1 MSDDPDSVPERD
13 MKYFQFRQMKK
24 IRVFDS
30 PEELPKERSNLLA
43 VSNKFGLTF
52 VGRDRT
58 FKVFLTRNILAANKV
73 EGNPNEI
80 VEGVKSLK
88 VTVELPMHNL
98 ALSSDE
104 LTLAICGMSD
114 ERGLLLSFYDV
125 RTLFNEARPEKLPFA
140 SFAPVTST
148 GALVQDLKW
157 NPVQA
162 SVLAACLSDGSM
174 MVLEVT
180 DKVTVQAKLPASVG
194 ITCVCWSPKGKQV
207 AAGKL
212 NATVIQYTPSLQEK
226 KVIPCPNFYSSDNPV
241 KVLDILWLSTYV
253 FAVVYA
259 AADGSLE
266 TPPELVVVSLP
277 KKDEKREER
286 YLNFNDLV
294 YGACTERQH
303 HYFLSHVEDWDIVLA
318 ASAGSIEVS
327 IIAKQEDKTNWELW
341 LLEDASRAELPVTL
355 NNDDTLPVGVAID
368 YTNQDEIRISDD
380 CVLPP
385 APTLMLLSTDGVLCP
400 FSLVNQNKD
409 VKQLS
414 VAPVALSLEGE
425 RLPSP
430 GSASLTRASA
440 MVTTATTIP
449 MATPAPRTAPLT
461 SAFGSA
467 PISTLAPSASS
478 QTASSSSSS
487 SFSFALPSLSTG
499 PSFFSIPTT
508 TTVSMGTS
516 GFGTTGVMAP
526 TNAAFSFPAAIKP
539 PSEMTMAPTPTGQ
552 RLPAS
557 SPAASFK
564 PSPEPAA
571 LGVKMN
577 LNGRFLAMDTPGPAP
592 QAAREFSVT
601 SVPRPAFSTPLNQ
614 STPAMTSSK
623 PASSSAQA
631 RPAQSSTILPP
642 AAVPQPAAPKA
653 ITPAQAAGNSPSP
666 QETLAVKAAEKQ
678 LQPRKETDPV
688 MAGILEEIAH
698 FQKELDELKA
708 RASKA
713 DFHVGPAEQMKDLR
727 REAEDL
733 HVFALEIRETT
744 ESLHGDIGSLKT
756 TLLEGFAGVEEG
768 KTQRELSKDSRY
780 LQLLYQK
787 PLDPRRE
794 EQLKEIRRLYQYVKF
809 SVDDVSDMLD
819 LEWERHLENKKRQ
832 RHLIVPGREALF
844 TTLANNLDIINQ
856 QQRKLDSLVKD
867 LQALRLYNKTASSN
881 WSMPRPAPPSQQGL
895 DSELESLRET
905 LLKAR
910 LESPPK
916 ATSESQ
922 VKMSPA
928 KQHQL
933 RNFLSK
939 RQTPPVRSTAP
950 ANLSRSAF
958 LSPNYYEGLDDGSST
973 SSLSQAL
980 DPEDSR
986 PLEEEVTVVPPA
998 LATARHPAVVR
1009 TSSVQPG
1016 FGIQGPPFGKAPA
1029 GFSSIVGPPLG
1040 NEINLGGAD
1049 STAFATK
1056 TVKHGA
1062 PPTEK
1067 TTPVTVPP
1075 QQAAANAALRRQM
1088 ANQKPGTVSTSLT
1101 ESNLKTVPQVV
1112 NVQELKDKGPA
1123 EPVSTVISASVPAS
1137 AAQVVHQMLA
1147 ATATNQAKRNSAPG
1161 VKASGSTGD
1170 SSQPIFVFGGPQ
1182 KLEAPPGSPA
1192 SISTP
1197 ATISALNPAVEQTGK
1212 IFTFSAMPAGG
1223 FNFSPLSTT
1232 TLTPHGTGVAL
1243 GKDVSPS
1250 NKFSFTS
1257 GSVSKLVFAPEAPF
1271 SLVPKSTS
1279 PVPTPTGSPT
1289 VLASGSGEPAKA
1301 ASASATLKTE
1311 PQMPKSGSAGET
1323 LGSFSGLRVGQGDDE
1338 PREAPKPVAPTS
1350 FSFGPNEGAPGT
1362 SVSDFGFG
1370 GSFRLGKPA
1379 ELAASVEE
1387 LASGD
1392 PPKTGTTI
1400 FEGATVT
1407 TATPS
1412 GGVFKPPE
1420 PGPPAAAK
1428 SAFSV
1433 TQPEAQAPAS
1443 SPTSFADLLAAPLAP
1458 PAAMD
1463 APGTKPT
1470 VAISE
1475 TPAVADIPKP
1485 TGTTLDSSVAT
1496 PFGDVIATQ
1505 SSSTQAVVAETAIP
1519 AAMPEKPLTPPSPA
1533 PSPVPTAAQN
1543 PTPLVAPP
1551 QATQT
1556 PATETAKATESAVIA
1571 TPVTAPAQQGLLSQA
1586 LVSEK
1591 PGSIF
1596 AQPVVSTNS
1605 TTPGVG
1611 AVAPVVSTAAPVT
1624 TPVPSLGSTTAGALP
1639 TTASV
1644 FGQPASTVTTTTTT
1658 TTTTTSSSGFGS
1670 SGFGVGT
1677 SGFGKPVFGQVAGFG
1692 QPAAGSSG
1700 GFGFGQ
1706 PAFGSSPGFGQAA
1719 AAAPAS
1725 SSGGGL
1731 FGSPASGGASSFSF
1745 GQIGASNSSTA
1756 AGASLFGHSAAPAFG
1771 QQSSGF
1777 GQGSV
1782 FGSSAPTT
1790 TSSTGFGFGQP
1801 SAFGSTSAPLFGQQ
1815 TSGASVFGQSAP
1827 SGGGL
1832 FGPGASSAAGTTAG
1846 SGGFFSG
1853 LGGKPS
1859 EDAANKNPFGSTS
1872 TDFGR
1877 SNQAGGFCN
1886 APVFGSPPAFGGS
1899 PAFGTASAFGSS
1911 PSFSNPMGST
1921 GGKVFGE
1928 GTAAANVGGFGFA
1941 SASTAPTFGSL
1952 ATQTTPSFGNIATQ
1966 GSGFGGQTGGFSGF
1980 GSPGAFAGNFG
1991 STNQNN
1997 QTFGGWR
2004 S

>member
-30 PEELPKERSNLLA
+30 PVDLPKERSSLLA

-52 VGRDRT
+52 VGQDRT
-58 FKVFLTRNILAANKV
+58 LKVFLTRNILAANKV

-80 VEGVKSLK
+80 VKSLK

-104 LTLAICGMSD
+104 LTLAVCGMSD
-114 ERGLLLSFYDV
+114 ESGLLLSFYDV

-140 SFAPVTST
+140 SFAPVTDS

-174 MVLEVT
+174 MVLDVT
-180 DKVTVQAKLPASVG
+180 DKITVQAKLPASVG

-303 HYFLSHVEDWDIVLA
+303 HYFLSHIEDWDIVLA

-368 YTNQDEIRISDD
+368 YTSQDEIRISDD

-400 FSLVNQNKD
+400 FSLVNQNRD

-425 RLPSP
+425 RLPGP
-430 GSASLTRASA
+430 GQCRPVRFLQIHPPQWSASVTRAST
-440 MVTTATTIP
+440 MVTTAAMIP
-449 MATPAPRTAPLT
+449 MATPAPRTTPLT

-467 PISTLAPSASS
+467 PIPTLAPSASS
-478 QTASSSSSS
+478 QTAASSSSSS
-487 SFSFALPSLSTG
+487 SGFSFALPSLSTG

-508 TTVSMGTS
+508 TTVTMGTG
-516 GFGTTGVMAP
+516 GFGTTGMTTAA
-526 TNAAFSFPAAIKP
+526 NAAFSFPAATKP
-539 PSEMTMAPTPTGQ
+539 PSEMTMAPTSTAQ

-557 SPAASFK
+557 SPATSFK
-564 PSPEPAA
+564 PPPEPATP
-571 LGVKMN
+571 GVKVN
-577 LNGRFLAMDTPGPAP
+577 LNGRNTPPRRFLTMDTPGPAP
-592 QAAREFSVT
+592 QVAREFSVT
-601 SVPRPAFSTPLNQ
+601 STPKPAFSTPLNQ
-614 STPAMTSSK
+614 STP
-623 PASSSAQA
+623 
-631 RPAQSSTILPP
+631 
-642 AAVPQPAAPKA
+642 V
-653 ITPAQAAGNSPSP
+653 
-666 QETLAVKAAEKQ
+666 TLAVKAAEKQ
-678 LQPRKETDPV
+678 LQQRKESDPV

-708 RASKA
+708 RAGKA
-713 DFHVGPAEQMKDLR
+713 DFHVGSPEQMKELR

-733 HVFALEIRETT
+733 HVFALEIKETT

-780 LQLLYQK
+780 LQLLYKK

-819 LEWERHLENKKRQ
+819 LEWERHLENKKKQ
-832 RHLIVPGREALF
+832 KHLIVPGREALF

-895 DSELESLRET
+895 DSELESLRDT

-986 PLEEEVTVVPPA
+986 PLEEEVSAVPPA

-1029 GFSSIVGPPLG
+1029 GFSSIVG
-1040 NEINLGGAD
+1040 NKINLGGAD

-1075 QQAAANAALRRQM
+1075 QQAAATAALRRQM
-1088 ANQKPGTVSTSLT
+1088 ANQKPGICMEVILWSL
-1101 ESNLKTVPQVV
+1101 
-1112 NVQELKDKGPA
+1112 
-1123 EPVSTVISASVPAS
+1123 
-1137 AAQVVHQMLA
+1137 
-1147 ATATNQAKRNSAPG
+1147 
-1161 VKASGSTGD
+1161 
-1170 SSQPIFVFGGPQ
+1170 
-1182 KLEAPPGSPA
+1182 
-1192 SISTP
+1192 
-1197 ATISALNPAVEQTGK
+1197 
-1212 IFTFSAMPAGG
+1212 
-1223 FNFSPLSTT
+1223 
-1232 TLTPHGTGVAL
+1232 
-1243 GKDVSPS
+1243 
-1250 NKFSFTS
+1250 
-1257 GSVSKLVFAPEAPF
+1257 
-1271 SLVPKSTS
+1271 
-1279 PVPTPTGSPT
+1279 
-1289 VLASGSGEPAKA
+1289 
-1301 ASASATLKTE
+1301 
-1311 PQMPKSGSAGET
+1311 
-1323 LGSFSGLRVGQGDDE
+1323 
-1338 PREAPKPVAPTS
+1338 
-1350 FSFGPNEGAPGT
+1350 
-1362 SVSDFGFG
+1362 
-1370 GSFRLGKPA
+1370 
-1379 ELAASVEE
+1379 
-1387 LASGD
+1387 
-1392 PPKTGTTI
+1392 
-1400 FEGATVT
+1400 
-1407 TATPS
+1407 
-1412 GGVFKPPE
+1412 
-1420 PGPPAAAK
+1420 
-1428 SAFSV
+1428 
-1433 TQPEAQAPAS
+1433 
-1443 SPTSFADLLAAPLAP
+1443 
-1458 PAAMD
+1458 
-1463 APGTKPT
+1463 
-1470 VAISE
+1470 
-1475 TPAVADIPKP
+1475 
-1485 TGTTLDSSVAT
+1485 
-1496 PFGDVIATQ
+1496 
-1505 SSSTQAVVAETAIP
+1505 
-1519 AAMPEKPLTPPSPA
+1519 
-1533 PSPVPTAAQN
+1533 
-1543 PTPLVAPP
+1543 
-1551 QATQT
+1551 
-1556 PATETAKATESAVIA
+1556 
-1571 TPVTAPAQQGLLSQA
+1571 
-1586 LVSEK
+1586 
-1591 PGSIF
+1591 
-1596 AQPVVSTNS
+1596 
-1605 TTPGVG
+1605 
-1611 AVAPVVSTAAPVT
+1611 
-1624 TPVPSLGSTTAGALP
+1624 
-1639 TTASV
+1639 
-1644 FGQPASTVTTTTTT
+1644 
-1658 TTTTTSSSGFGS
+1658 
-1670 SGFGVGT
+1670 
-1677 SGFGKPVFGQVAGFG
+1677 
-1692 QPAAGSSG
+1692 
-1700 GFGFGQ
+1700 
-1706 PAFGSSPGFGQAA
+1706 
-1719 AAAPAS
+1719 
-1725 SSGGGL
+1725 
-1731 FGSPASGGASSFSF
+1731 SSFS
-1745 GQIGASNSSTA
+1745 S
-1756 AGASLFGHSAAPAFG
+1756 
-1771 QQSSGF
+1771 
-1777 GQGSV
+1777 
-1782 FGSSAPTT
+1782 
-1790 TSSTGFGFGQP
+1790 
-1801 SAFGSTSAPLFGQQ
+1801 
-1815 TSGASVFGQSAP
+1815 
-1827 SGGGL
+1827 
-1832 FGPGASSAAGTTAG
+1832 
-1846 SGGFFSG
+1846 
-1853 LGGKPS
+1853 
-1859 EDAANKNPFGSTS
+1859 
-1872 TDFGR
+1872 
-1877 SNQAGGFCN
+1877 
-1886 APVFGSPPAFGGS
+1886 PV
-1899 PAFGTASAFGSS
+1899 
-1911 PSFSNPMGST
+1911 
-1921 GGKVFGE
+1921 
-1928 GTAAANVGGFGFA
+1928 
-1941 SASTAPTFGSL
+1941 
-1952 ATQTTPSFGNIATQ
+1952 
-1966 GSGFGGQTGGFSGF
+1966 
-1980 GSPGAFAGNFG
+1980 
-1991 STNQNN
+1991 
-1997 QTFGGWR
+1997 
-2004 S
+2004 